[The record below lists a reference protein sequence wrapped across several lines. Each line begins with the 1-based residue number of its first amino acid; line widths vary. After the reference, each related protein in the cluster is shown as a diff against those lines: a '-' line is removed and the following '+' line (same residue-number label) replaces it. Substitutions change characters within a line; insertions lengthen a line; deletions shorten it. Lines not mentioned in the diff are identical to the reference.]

1 MRSFSQDYQF
11 GLSSEKVVQSQLE
24 KVFGRL
30 IKTDQY
36 FPVDFEGLG
45 VYLEVKTRTCKKS
58 NYPTTLIPY
67 SKVKFAKECGR
78 DVWFVFVFVDGVYC
92 IQYSPKFDQYEV
104 KDFVRGFRVGKTD
117 KVQPYLYIP
126 VADLTS
132 LEGMPRR
139 ELPR

>member
-67 SKVKFAKECGR
+67 SKV
-78 DVWFVFVFVDGVYC
+78 
-92 IQYSPKFDQYEV
+92 
-104 KDFVRGFRVGKTD
+104 T
-117 KVQPYLYIP
+117 
-126 VADLTS
+126 
-132 LEGMPRR
+132 
-139 ELPR
+139 